1 MGFCAIMLTRISV
14 GKYAQSISFQ
24 TQHALLHKIDIL
36 CIKKEDFPF
45 DSRCGSVETCR
56 KAVGILLSVS
66 KNAREMVGAFRV
78 VNYGKLDPEK
88 H

>member
-1 MGFCAIMLTRISV
+1 MDFCAIMLNRISV
-14 GKYAQSISFQ
+14 DSSAQSISFQ
-24 TQHALLHKIDIL
+24 TQCALLHKIDTL

-78 VNYGKLDPEK
+78 VKLWQA
-88 H
+88 

>member
-1 MGFCAIMLTRISV
+1 MGAVCPYKSNKFIP
-14 GKYAQSISFQ
+14 
-24 TQHALLHKIDIL
+24 TQGDLLHQIGIL
-36 CIKKEDFPF
+36 RTKKEDFPL

-78 VNYGKLDPEK
+78 EK
-88 H
+88 TWQV